1 MGFGDKFKNLAKQ
14 AQDAVAEHKDQIH
27 DAVDRVSVA
36 ANEKTKGKYADKIVK
51 MNEKAG
57 AAVDKVSTGEAGGR
71 DKADG

>member
-1 MGFGDKFKNLAKQ
+1 MGLGDKFKNLAKQ
-14 AQDAVAEHKDQIH
+14 AQGAVAEHKDQIQ

-57 AAVDKVSTGEAGGR
+57 AAVDKMSAGETGGTDQPKG
-71 DKADG
+71 